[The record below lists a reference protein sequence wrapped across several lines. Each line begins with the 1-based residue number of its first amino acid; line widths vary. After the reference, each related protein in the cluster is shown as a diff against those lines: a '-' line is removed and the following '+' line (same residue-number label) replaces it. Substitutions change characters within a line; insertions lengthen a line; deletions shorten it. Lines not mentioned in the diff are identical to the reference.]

1 MTHNRSSIESMASNN
16 KYELQV
22 GDKFARVSHGTVVL
36 VDGNSI
42 RVRNVQGF
50 EWSVGRDIVERE
62 FHIAGHVV
70 KNVKV
75 RPSDFEHIFKDSVG
89 DNVFRVTFNKLPS
102 VDSGVEAID
111 AIDWSTASVAAKKK
125 AVKMTQTGEV
135 RTLTGRLK
143 INAFQ
148 SNDKM
153 PEALGRMKVIDMD
166 QEASGEPAERLVDLR
181 TITELVVAGT
191 RYHV

>member
-1 MTHNRSSIESMASNN
+1 MASNN

-50 EWSVGRDIVERE
+50 EWSVGCDIVERE

-89 DNVFRVTFNKLPS
+89 DNVFQVTFNKLPS

-125 AVKMTQTGEV
+125 AVKMAQTGEV